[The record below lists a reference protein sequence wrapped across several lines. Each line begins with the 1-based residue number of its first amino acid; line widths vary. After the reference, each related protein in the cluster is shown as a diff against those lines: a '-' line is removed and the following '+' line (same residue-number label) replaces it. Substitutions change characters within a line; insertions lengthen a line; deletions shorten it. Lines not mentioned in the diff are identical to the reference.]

1 MHELKTA
8 ATIILA
14 LVFILRTPSAIREP
28 RSRLSWL
35 ASGVGTLALL
45 TLGTV
50 IPQPTIDSWIGGE
63 NWINLA
69 QNLLCTTAFWL
80 VTQAAISQ
88 DGKRR
93 RIRWWPLA
101 AALVS
106 FTIPFLFITDR
117 GATDYYFIPNRTRQ
131 TAMWLYASIYMGSI
145 AAISF
150 ELLRGVRDRPARSY
164 WFFRIGAAMVILAS
178 LDEIAY
184 LTFARFD
191 MSPGLIENILFSL
204 FDPFFYVGVILI
216 VVGIASFTTTRF
228 IRQFRLQAKLFWLGR
243 VLLRRGLQRPQSVP
257 STDVLGRVYDHV
269 ITIRDLE
276 TMGEI
281 TLIRAEVIFVASA
294 ERLVAR
300 SLPDAPTA
308 PMVESLTITNG
319 APA

>member
-8 ATIILA
+8 ATIVLA

-28 RSRLSWL
+28 RSRLSWM
-35 ASGVGTLALL
+35 ASGVGALALL

-50 IPQPTIDSWIGGE
+50 IPQTVIDGWIGGE

-88 DGKRR
+88 DGHRR
-93 RIRWWPLA
+93 RIRWWPLVGALA
-101 AALVS
+101 A
-106 FTIPFLFITDR
+106 FTLPFLFISDR
-117 GATDYYFIPNRTRQ
+117 GTTDYYFIPNRSRQ
-131 TAMWLYASIYMGSI
+131 TAMWLYASIYMASI

-150 ELLRGVRDRPARSY
+150 GLLRGVRDRSARSY
-164 WFFRIGAAMVILAS
+164 WFFRIGAALVILAS
-178 LDEIAY
+178 LDEIVY

-191 MSPGLIENILFSL
+191 MAPGFVEGILFAL

-216 VVGIASFTTTRF
+216 VVGIASFTATRS
-228 IRQFRLQAKLFWLGR
+228 IRQLRLQSKLFWLGR
-243 VLLRRGLQRPQSVP
+243 VLVRRGLQRPQSIP
-257 STDVLGRVYDHV
+257 TTDTLGRVYDHV
-269 ITIRDLE
+269 ITIRDLQ
-276 TMGEI
+276 TMNEI
-281 TLIRAEVIFVASA
+281 TLIRAEVLFVASA

-300 SLPDAPTA
+300 SLPNAPTVS
-308 PMVESLTITNG
+308 MVESLTITNG